1 MSLLFYMDTGF
12 KILFSTLS
20 IASSTF
26 SSGSIVTTMP
36 TPKGLSVL

>member
-1 MSLLFYMDTGF
+1 MDTGF

-20 IASSTF
+20 IAYSTS

-36 TPKGLSVL
+36 TPKGM